1 MAEKEKQQEQQEQQP
16 QDTGNNPDS
25 TTGKQAEAVKT
36 FTQEEM
42 NAIIK
47 DRLDRERDKH
57 KKELADK
64 YGDYD
69 TLKDAA
75 SKWQQAQDEKK
86 SDLEKM
92 QEALS
97 GKDQSISEL
106 HARLEAVEQ
115 ERTDALIRAKVV
127 AAAVVKEFKDP
138 EDAYR
143 LIDLSKL
150 SLEEDGVK
158 GIGEALDTLAEAKP
172 YLLRSTE
179 STMTTPQAAKIPT
192 TNPARGGKQGE
203 TDEQRRQR
211 IWGRGNPPFGTG
223 QGGGLLFNEKGGA
236 TP

>member
-16 QDTGNNPDS
+16 QDTGNTPD
-25 TTGKQAEAVKT
+25 TTGKQADAVKT

-57 KKELADK
+57 KKDVADK

-69 TLKDAA
+69 ALRQAA
-75 SKWQQAQDEKK
+75 EQWQKAQDDKK
-86 SDLEKM
+86 SDLEKL

-106 HARLEAVEQ
+106 QVRLEAVEQ
-115 ERTDALIRAKVV
+115 ERTKALIRAKVV
-127 AAAVVKEFKDP
+127 AAAAAKEFKDP

-158 GIGEALDTLAEAKP
+158 GIGEALDALAEAKP
-172 YLLRSTE
+172 YLLRAAEAT
-179 STMTTPQAAKIPT
+179 TTTPPKVPT
-192 TNPARGGKQGE
+192 TNLPAGAPHGE
-203 TDEQRRQR
+203 PDEQRRAR
-211 IWGRGNPPFGTG
+211 LYGLGSTPFGAG
-223 QGGGLLFNEKGGA
+223 HGGGLVWPEQKK
-236 TP
+236 